1 VIVVV
6 GISYRTAPIEV
17 RERAAL
23 AEAEVP
29 SFLQGLVGEGSLRE
43 AFVVSTC
50 NRVEVIA
57 APTSPSTEAL
67 EDAARTCA
75 RVLCAR
81 TEGLDRYVYMHMG
94 QRAVEH
100 LFRVASSLDS
110 LVLGEPQI
118 LGQLKQ
124 GFELGRKSGTLGP
137 VLHRAV
143 PRAVRAAKR
152 VRTETTIGTG
162 QVSVPTVAVDL
173 ATQIFSDLAGRN
185 VVLLGAG
192 EMGRGVARLLADLGA
207 RIVVLGRR
215 LEAAERLAEE
225 VNGEAKLIDVLPD
238 ALALA
243 DIVVSS
249 TSSTEPVISEALVR
263 SVRRARR
270 GRNLFLID
278 LAVPRDVEPG
288 VGQLDGTFLYNIDDL
303 SHVVEQSMTGRRREA
318 EQAQRILDE
327 ETRGFERWAEAEQ
340 ATPLIKALRAR
351 LRLAL
356 EVELEKSLRGRLRD
370 LDGEQRAALVKML
383 DASINRMLHLPTA
396 RLREEATSDEEFSL
410 PQLGSTLEELF
421 RLSEVDASSLDAP
434 GVKLPL
440 GDFRSTPPSSGSDL
454 LEREPSS
461 PRGAAR

>member
-1 VIVVV
+1 MIVVV

-23 AEAEVP
+23 PDLEVQP
-29 SFLQGLVGEGSLRE
+29 FLEHLVGGGALRE

-50 NRVEVIA
+50 NRVEVIG
-57 APTSPSTEAL
+57 APTSSSTEGL
-67 EDAARTCA
+67 ESAARACA
-75 RVLCAR
+75 DALATR
-81 TEGLDRYVYMHMG
+81 TEGLERYIYMHMG

-173 ATQIFSDLAGRN
+173 ATQIFSDIAGRN

-215 LEAAERLAEE
+215 LESAERLAAE
-225 VNGEAKLIDVLPD
+225 VNGEAKLLDVLPE
-238 ALALA
+238 ALAQA

-249 TSSTEPVISEALVR
+249 TSSPEAVISEALVR

-278 LAVPRDVEPG
+278 LAVPRDVEPA

-340 ATPLIKALRAR
+340 ATPLIKALRGR
-351 LRLAL
+351 LRMAL

-370 LDGEQRAALVKML
+370 LDVEQRAAVVKML

-396 RLREEATSDEEFSL
+396 RLREEATTEEA
-410 PQLGSTLEELF
+410 PQLGAILEELF
-421 RLSEVDASSLDAP
+421 RLSEVDRASLDAP
-434 GVKLPL
+434 GVRLPGVEL
-440 GDFRSTPPSSGSDL
+440 RPSSSAELYD
-454 LEREPSS
+454 REPSS

>member
-1 VIVVV
+1 
-6 GISYRTAPIEV
+6 
-17 RERAAL
+17 
-23 AEAEVP
+23 
-29 SFLQGLVGEGSLRE
+29 
-43 AFVVSTC
+43 
-50 NRVEVIA
+50 
-57 APTSPSTEAL
+57 
-67 EDAARTCA
+67 
-75 RVLCAR
+75 
-81 TEGLDRYVYMHMG
+81 
-94 QRAVEH
+94 
-100 LFRVASSLDS
+100 
-110 LVLGEPQI
+110 
-118 LGQLKQ
+118 
-124 GFELGRKSGTLGP
+124 
-137 VLHRAV
+137 
-143 PRAVRAAKR
+143 
-152 VRTETTIGTG
+152 
-162 QVSVPTVAVDL
+162 
-173 ATQIFSDLAGRN
+173 
-185 VVLLGAG
+185 
-192 EMGRGVARLLADLGA
+192 MGRGVARLLADLGA

-215 LEAAERLAEE
+215 LEAAERLAAE

-238 ALALA
+238 ALVEA

-249 TSSTEPVISEALVR
+249 TSSTQPVISEALVR

-351 LRLAL
+351 LRMAL
-356 EVELEKSLRGRLRD
+356 EIELEKSLRGRLRD

-421 RLSEVDASSLDAP
+421 RLSEVDVSSLDAP

-440 GDFRSTPPSSGSDL
+440 SDL
-454 LEREPSS
+454 RSNPPGASSELMDREPSS